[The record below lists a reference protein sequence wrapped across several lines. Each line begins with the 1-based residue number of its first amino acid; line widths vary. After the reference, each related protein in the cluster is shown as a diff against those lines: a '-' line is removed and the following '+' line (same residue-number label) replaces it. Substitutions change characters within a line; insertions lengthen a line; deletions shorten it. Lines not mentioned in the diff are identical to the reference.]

1 MRFSTLLAPLIT
13 SAVLAW
19 SGVCAAQSAD
29 ADNDPVEKV
38 NRAIFKA
45 NQAIDHAV
53 LRPVAEAY
61 EQHVPQGVRQGVH
74 NIVRN
79 LGEPAVAVN
88 NMLQGDAEHA
98 WQSVGR
104 LAVNTTV
111 GGAGAVDV
119 AARWGLPAREVD
131 FGETLAKWGVDE
143 GPYVMIPLVG
153 PANLRDAVGTAVDV
167 AFNPLTWVG
176 AAAATYAQAAG
187 SGAKVVDV
195 RARHLQDL
203 DDLERNSLDYY
214 AALRSVY
221 RQHREAEVRDVLP
234 PSQQARRGS
243 RSAPEDAP

>member
-1 MRFSTLLAPLIT
+1 MRCYRGYRAAAAAL
-13 SAVLAW
+13 VVCAW

-29 ADNDPVEKV
+29 ADNDPIEKV

-45 NQAIDHAV
+45 NEAIDHAV

-61 EQHVPQGVRQGVH
+61 DKHVPKGVRQGVH

-88 NMLQGDAEHA
+88 DLLQADAPHA
-98 WQSVGR
+98 WQSVQR

-119 AARWGLPAREVD
+119 AARWGLPARGVD
-131 FGETLAKWGVDE
+131 FGETLARWGVGE
-143 GPYVMIPLVG
+143 GPYVMIPILG
-153 PANLRDAVGTAVDV
+153 PSNLRDAVGTAADV

-176 AAAATYAQAAG
+176 AAAATYVQAAG

-203 DDLERNSLDYY
+203 DDLEHNSLDFY

-221 RQHREAEVRDVLP
+221 RQHREAEIREVLP
-234 PSQQARRGS
+234 PSEQAKRGS
-243 RSAPEDAP
+243 GAPEDAP